1 MRYYSTQ
8 RPIVPGSVP
17 GEGLTEIHNFDD
29 KTFCPAIEREAWG
42 WAEYDHALTA
52 AEVERYEL
60 VQDGMRIW
68 WSVISS
74 EKEDGKRRARLGPV
88 TEAVERPASHSTR
101 KGDKVT
107 ILQWASSREAAERLV
122 DDLRT

>member
-17 GEGLTEIHNFDD
+17 GDGLTGIHNFDD
-29 KTFCPAIEREAWG
+29 KTYCPAIEREAWG
-42 WAEYDHALTA
+42 FAEYDHALTA
-52 AEVERYEL
+52 ADVERYEL

-68 WSVISS
+68 WSVISAD
-74 EKEDGKRRARLGPV
+74 KGGKRTAHLGPI
-88 TEAVERPASHSTR
+88 TEALERPVSHSTR
-101 KGDKVT
+101 KDDNVT
-107 ILQWASSREAAERLV
+107 ILQWVSSREAAERLV

>member
-1 MRYYSTQ
+1 MRYYATQ

-17 GEGLTEIHNFDD
+17 RDGLTEIHNFDD
-29 KTFCPAIEREAWG
+29 KTFCPSIDREAWG

-52 AEVERYEL
+52 TDVERYEL

-74 EKEDGKRRARLGPV
+74 VKGGKHAARLGPA
-88 TEAVERPASHSTR
+88 TEAAERPANRFTR
-101 KGDKVT
+101 EGDKLT
-107 ILQWASSREAAERLV
+107 TLQWASSREAAERLV

>member
-17 GEGLTEIHNFDD
+17 GDGLTEIHNFDD

-52 AEVERYEL
+52 ADVERYEL

-74 EKEDGKRRARLGPV
+74 DKGGKRTARLGPV

-107 ILQWASSREAAERLV
+107 VLQWASSREAAERLV